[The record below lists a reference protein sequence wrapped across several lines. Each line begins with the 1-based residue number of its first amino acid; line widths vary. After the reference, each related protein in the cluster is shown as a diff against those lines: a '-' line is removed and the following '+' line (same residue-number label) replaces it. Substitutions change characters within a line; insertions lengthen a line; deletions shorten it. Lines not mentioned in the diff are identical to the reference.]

1 MEFELIRRGHE
12 KFLVLI
18 PGWGFSSDIFSSL
31 NLSYNYILPKKP
43 VYRDISTEF
52 HDFLLSRNIAKVSIL
67 GWSLGAY
74 VALDFQTGYS
84 NMIETLYIVSLRRA
98 FNQKEIK
105 TQLEALEADPVAVLK
120 QFYRRCFLEQRA
132 DYQWFSSCL
141 EESSIRQWDISELRK
156 GLMYLKGKK
165 ADLFE
170 CAGTQLRVFHGEK
183 DVITPLDEIPEPPP
197 GVAIEV
203 IPGTGH
209 LPFLSSEFEGRFC
222 VP

>member
-209 LPFLSSEFEGRFC
+209 LPFLSSEFERRFC

>member
-12 KFLVLI
+12 RFLVLI
-18 PGWGFSSDIFSSL
+18 PGWGFCSDIFSPL

-98 FNQKEIK
+98 FNQEEIK

-170 CAGTQLRVFHGEK
+170 CAGTQLRIFHGEK